1 MMMRRLFLSAAVLAV
16 AGLSLVAVATFAT
29 HGSATVSAQGPTRTV
44 ELDDDWNLVRWTGGA
59 TPVEQALEAILSRVS
74 SAHTFDNSSKQFR
87 NFSPTGPAFVNSL
100 QMFNPGDAVW
110 IRNAATRV
118 LAAAP
123 RPRHDHRRA
132 HLRIQPRALV
142 RPGRDSGRGGRR
154 EHRRRAQRRLR
165 LRPGQPDLRLLRAQS
180 PGPAQQPHDA
190 ALRRRTLGAGHPQRH
205 LVAARVR
212 RWWGSGDPRLSQL
225 GLTVEIPA
233 GALPPGV
240 SPDDIVA
247 RNARNSDSSF
257 TQDGVPVRIDGWPVL
272 SAVTLEPA
280 GLEFLQPIT
289 VSLAVPDGPGGTPFA
304 LPLTNRIGDA
314 VDDVRT
320 DVAADGSAVV
330 SWETTQAG
338 TFAALEASIDFSASD
353 IGSVAPGTPFSVD
366 VTVDISGAI
375 PTVDVGGESGVVPL
389 AIEAATLSGTF
400 TAPAGVTPPSL
411 VAPAPTLVAFDPASS
426 TVYSGN
432 FICSTPGPFEIVYEF
447 ALDWA
452 IQLILPAPFLPV
464 TLESGTY
471 RGSVVIAGTCS

>member
-1 MMMRRLFLSAAVLAV
+1 MLRPASWLQPLAPVTITAALTSGFNLVPWFGPDGTPVAEAV
-16 AGLSLVAVATFAT
+16 ASIGAALSGVFAYVPASQTFDSFAPSLPGPLNSLTTLPFGVGLWVQVTR
-29 HGSATVSAQGPTRTV
+29 SATWSQPASGIGGEAVT
-44 ELDDDWNLVRWTGGA
+44 LDFPN
-59 TPVEQALEAILSRVS
+59 
-74 SAHTFDNSSKQFR
+74 
-87 NFSPTGPAFVNSL
+87 
-100 QMFNPGDAVW
+100 
-110 IRNAATRV
+110 
-118 LAAAP
+118 
-123 RPRHDHRRA
+123 
-132 HLRIQPRALV
+132 
-142 RPGRDSGRGGRR
+142 
-154 EHRRRAQRRLR
+154 
-165 LRPGQPDLRLLRAQS
+165 
-180 PGPAQQPHDA
+180 
-190 ALRRRTLGAGHPQRH
+190 
-205 LVAARVR
+205 
-212 RWWGSGDPRLSQL
+212 L

-400 TAPAGVTPPSL
+400 TAPAGVTPPS
-411 VAPAPTLVAFDPASS
+411 VIAPASTPVAFDPPSN
-426 TVYSGN
+426 TVYSGD
-432 FICSTPGPFEIVYEF
+432 FTCT
-447 ALDWA
+447 
-452 IQLILPAPFLPV
+452 
-464 TLESGTY
+464 T
-471 RGSVVIAGTCS
+471 AGRSRSPTTSPWTGVSSSSCPPPSCP